1 MTSLKQRFE
10 RFMLSTP
17 GIESIDEILRQR
29 APIDLQRADYL
40 ACDRRAVIE
49 VKSLDVNPDYKI
61 QRFLDGLAQAGRLPC
76 TGDTTLAEL
85 LCKLPDGQ
93 VLFDEARERVT
104 KVLDDVVA
112 KADDQTRDTKRI
124 FNITDAVGIV
134 VILNENATLLYPDIS
149 TVKLFDMLRKQRD
162 GALRYVHNQVIV
174 LISESH
180 IIDVSE
186 GVIMYNMATVYSEAG
201 NDIPLA
207 TTFVEGL
214 QRRWAAF
221 NNAGYL
227 ESSDYWDKFR
237 ARDPVKPFNVVRSP
251 PSGET

>member
-1 MTSLKQRFE
+1 
-10 RFMLSTP
+10 MLSTP
-17 GIESIDEILRQR
+17 GIESIDEILRHR

-49 VKSLDVNPDYKI
+49 VKSLDVNPDYRI

-85 LCKLPDGQ
+85 LSKLPDGPA
-93 VLFDEARERVT
+93 LFDEARERVT

-112 KADDQTRDTKRI
+112 KADDQTRDTKQI

-174 LISESH
+174 LISESLH
-180 IIDVSE
+180 
-186 GVIMYNMATVYSEAG
+186 Y
-201 NDIPLA
+201 
-207 TTFVEGL
+207 
-214 QRRWAAF
+214 RR
-221 NNAGYL
+221 
-227 ESSDYWDKFR
+227 K
-237 ARDPVKPFNVVRSP
+237 
-251 PSGET
+251 